1 MTDLQGLCHSDA
13 ALSLRAHYRTL
24 ANMPEFVVAQVNRG
38 AAPPARANRS
48 GYSTPTGGD
57 VLGGEAPATLG
68 GSGAGA
74 RGATNNEAGSLPEG
88 TYDRL
93 SGGIARA
100 SGENPPAE
108 MAAQVRGSHDLSSL
122 QP

>member
-1 MTDLQGLCHSDA
+1 
-13 ALSLRAHYRTL
+13 
-24 ANMPEFVVAQVNRG
+24 MPELVAAQVNRG
-38 AAPPARANRS
+38 AAPSAHANRS

-57 VLGGEAPATLG
+57 VLGSGAPATIG
-68 GSGAGA
+68 SSGSGAS
-74 RGATNNEAGSLPEG
+74 GATNNEAGSLPEG
-88 TYDRL
+88 TYERL

-108 MAAQVRGSHDLSSL
+108 MAAQVRGSPELSCL